1 MNSADQAAYRKA
13 PLHPTTITLST
24 TSTAAVTLTS
34 NAKDTFY
41 MFQADGGKVYYRF
54 GSTTGMSAATTN
66 GWHIPDGD
74 AEEYVITRNRRYV
87 RFIAA
92 SGTPKVRYGEV
103 N

>member
-1 MNSADQAAYRKA
+1 MNAADQAAHRKA
-13 PLHPTTITLST
+13 PLHPTTVTVGTGSTSAITL
-24 TSTAAVTLTS
+24 TASAD
-34 NAKDTFY
+34 DTFY

-54 GSTTGMSAATTN
+54 GSTTGMSAATTS

-74 AEEYVITRNRRYV
+74 SEEYVITSDRRYV

-92 SGTPKVRYGEV
+92 SGTPKIRYGEA